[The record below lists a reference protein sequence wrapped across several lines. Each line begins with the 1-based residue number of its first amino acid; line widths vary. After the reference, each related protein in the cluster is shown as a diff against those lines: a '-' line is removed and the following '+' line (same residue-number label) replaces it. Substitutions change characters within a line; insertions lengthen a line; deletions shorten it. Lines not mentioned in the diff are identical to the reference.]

1 MAKEPKKNQVQNI
14 IENLLNSEIPELQSV
29 AHELTSWT
37 KELEKHSWK
46 LQHVASELETLMST
60 QGGAEAP
67 TESNIVELL
76 RNLETTLT
84 QLKKEEK
91 QPVSTLS
98 GPVETRQEPEVS
110 VAQEPEALLPEE
122 PEASIP
128 EERPLVRGEVPLPEP
143 APTSDIR
150 TEEVERVEQEEA
162 LEPGTFITPEGFVVR
177 KRRR

>member
-76 RNLETTLT
+76 RNNSQISCIIQAYFNNFHNFRISVKINELLLNIDH
-84 QLKKEEK
+84 QLK
-91 QPVSTLS
+91 
-98 GPVETRQEPEVS
+98 
-110 VAQEPEALLPEE
+110 
-122 PEASIP
+122 
-128 EERPLVRGEVPLPEP
+128 
-143 APTSDIR
+143 
-150 TEEVERVEQEEA
+150 
-162 LEPGTFITPEGFVVR
+162 
-177 KRRR
+177 